1 MASEFGKSIAKFGET
16 LVEAPYTILDT
27 ARYLVD
33 QKAKSYGGEGLEELT
48 EEELEE
54 RERIKSQAVRS
65 VTGSLGFED
74 EDVFT
79 EEGEVQEAETISG
92 AVGQLAG
99 EIGAYVVPFSAASK
113 VAKATGFSKTAAAT
127 SGAIVSEQLLSDPT
141 ENLFNLVDEFFPEA
155 SKNTFIE
162 WMAADPEDSEIT
174 NRMKMAVQDGLLIPM
189 IERGI
194 SFAATIKK
202 INNRIDAEDRPSL
215 ELENLDAEG
224 QAEVIVDYLE
234 DARSELKR
242 KDISAKRA
250 GETGVERTDLP
261 SERLVTA
268 ETIEGAAQVTK
279 QTNSMAT
286 RFINRFLTSEGY
298 LTPKAYNAFRD
309 SQYAQRQA
317 IAAAE
322 NIGSR
327 LNLALKRAVEL
338 SDQKTLP
345 KDDINKVKGLPDR
358 VQEALQ
364 TDSSFIYEMPKQER
378 LDFFVTKYGLPK
390 DVAQEVVEAREL
402 MDSLGRKISNT
413 KGFDPDTLNIIKGNV
428 GNYMRRSYRAFED
441 PAFKPSSQA
450 RKNAV
455 DYLRDTLVLEK
466 PDLNPE
472 QALKEAEEQVA
483 KILGKVDATE
493 VIDYVA
499 QVRRVSKFKQKKD
512 IPEPIRAL
520 LGEVTNPSES
530 IILSVAKSSRIYEL
544 NNFYNQ
550 FNELGK
556 SGGYLAGKE
565 GGQNTVKISG
575 TNSVLDGKYTTP
587 EMLDA
592 LNRREEVFGI
602 ADLEFMKDFS
612 TAKGLSQQ
620 MKTVFSHVTHIKN
633 FLGATQSA
641 IANGTNPFSGN
652 GVKAFK
658 TLSNKLLQGNEKDL
672 QQEYEKYLRL
682 GLVNTNVKVN
692 EFRSLLETGFEKEP
706 SRFMNKLKGI
716 KYADSKA
723 AQTLDKSVSTFA
735 GKVTDVYVATDD
747 FFKISTYLS
756 ELDTLKKAFPDEAL
770 DILEVKAARTVQ
782 DTIPNYDK
790 VPKGLKALRDMPVG
804 NFISF
809 PAEVARTSV
818 NIIKTASEEI
828 TSGNVTLA
836 RRGMKRLAGFA
847 TATFGWGAASQQS
860 MDLLGWNE
868 EEQRAHTD
876 LAEGAFNKDSS
887 KIWKM
892 DEDGQLYF
900 VDTRFLDTYEYVK
913 RPIMVG
919 LDRINQ
925 GVLRGDDL
933 DEFLGEA
940 VGQAAKSLLQ
950 PYIEESMLTT
960 AITDAVSK
968 ANINF
973 DQRSSQDFLTYDGGY
988 SGIADSMGEILQT
1001 FVPGSVTSI
1010 QKYVEA
1016 LDQKPN
1022 RRTGES
1028 RNAENELLVNMT
1040 GVRWTKYDPDSNLSF
1055 AISDYRS
1062 IANENRGSIF
1072 DYETDPD
1079 AYISQEKERLNNVYE
1094 AQQELFKITNA
1105 HVTLYGR
1112 TDTMNL
1118 LRKSDLP
1125 NSMIPSLVLGQFQ
1138 APPQRKALTLEAYN
1152 VLRKNNPEF
1161 GTLELRRLKNSLNN
1175 LHSEVNGSSLYTP
1188 DYRYSPS
1195 AEGAYREQKNK
1206 GGEVLDV
1213 PNVPTEPDQRI
1224 DKMTGLPYDQ
1234 QAGTAF
1240 VDQEDP
1246 LRRLGFAGGGYT
1258 DPLQRLGFVGGGT
1271 ALARGLTK
1279 LFSPTK
1285 TIGKQGSKRVV
1296 RDEDK
1301 LPVMTQSEELT
1312 EELDPRMGRAMESDT
1327 ASSVMPAPG
1336 KFFNPESRGY
1346 KGDKFA
1352 AGMRDAGIE
1361 VDLELGNYLSMSGK
1375 PKDISNETVQNL
1387 FITARTAK
1395 KLSEGSSKSVAR
1407 VNDYDGQNLTIE
1419 QMKENY
1425 SKATGIKAPQTVRTN
1440 LLQPEKFRVITDS
1453 GEQRLDNPIVAVE
1466 GRGSKHFYTLDTQFV
1481 GPVRMNKLTKKNSKG
1496 RVLQPNLRPETVGD
1510 ISLGK
1515 IVGQIKVG
1523 KKTHPLYDYIEVDGT
1538 PSLPEGVTKRDK
1550 FQRGG
1555 RVLNALKR
1563 KQNVQVL

>member
-79 EEGEVQEAETISG
+79 EEGKVQEAETIPG
-92 AVGQLAG
+92 VVGQLVG
-99 EIGAYVVPFSAASK
+99 EIGAYIVPFTAASK
-113 VAKATGFSKTAAAT
+113 VAKVAGLGQISAT

-141 ENLFNLVDEFFPEA
+141 QNLFNLVDEFFPEA

-194 SFAATIKK
+194 SFAATLKK
-202 INNRIDAEDRPSL
+202 INKQIDAEDRPSL
-215 ELENLDAEG
+215 ELENLDEEG
-224 QAEVIVDYLE
+224 QAEVIIDYLE

-261 SERLVTA
+261 SEKEVMR
-268 ETIEGAAQVTK
+268 ETPEGIQQVSK
-279 QTNSMAT
+279 QTTFKSTSPETPQGQWAT
-286 RFINRFLTSEGY
+286 EGSIFGVPAVASRFVNRFLTSKGY

-338 SDQKTLP
+338 SDQKNLP
-345 KDDINKVKGLPDR
+345 KDDINKVQGMPDR

-364 TDSSFIYEMPKQER
+364 TDASFIYEMPKQER

-402 MDSLGRKISNT
+402 MDSLGRKTSNS
-413 KGFDPDTLNIIKGNV
+413 KNFNSDTLNIIKGNV

-441 PAFKPSSQA
+441 PAFKPSSQV
-450 RKNAV
+450 RENAIA
-455 DYLRDTLVLEK
+455 YLRDTLVLEK
-466 PDLNPE
+466 PEINPE
-472 QALKEAEEQVA
+472 QALKEAQEQVS
-483 KILGKVDATE
+483 KILGKADATE

-520 LGEVTNPSES
+520 LGEVTDPSES
-530 IILSVAKSSRIYEL
+530 VILSVAKSSRIYEL

-602 ADLEFMKDFS
+602 ADLEFMKDFA

-658 TLSNKLLQGNEKDL
+658 TLSNKLLQGNEKAL
-672 QQEYEKYLRL
+672 QKEYEKYLRL

-706 SRFMNKLKGI
+706 SRFINKLQGI

-735 GKVTDVYVATDD
+735 DKVTDVYVATDD

-756 ELDTLKKAFPDEAL
+756 ELDTLKKAFPNEAL

-790 VPKGLKALRDMPVG
+790 VPKGLKALRDMPLG

-836 RRGMKRLAGFA
+836 RRGMKRLAGFS

-960 AITDAVSK
+960 AIADAVSK
-968 ANINF
+968 ANVNF
-973 DQRSSQDFLTYDGGY
+973 NQRSSQDFLTYDGGY

-1028 RNAENELLVNMT
+1028 KNAENELLVNMT
-1040 GVRWTKYDPDSNLSF
+1040 GVRWTKYNPDSNLSF

-1079 AYISQEKERLNNVYE
+1079 EYIAQEKERLNNVYE

-1125 NSMIPSLVLGQFQ
+1125 NRMIPSLVLGQFQ

-1240 VDQEDP
+1240 VDEEDP
-1246 LRRLGFAGGGYT
+1246 IRRLGFAGGGDV
-1258 DPLQRLGFVGGGT
+1258 DPLRRLGFGVGG
-1271 ALARGLTK
+1271 K
-1279 LFSPTK
+1279 
-1285 TIGKQGSKRVV
+1285 
-1296 RDEDK
+1296 
-1301 LPVMTQSEELT
+1301 
-1312 EELDPRMGRAMESDT
+1312 
-1327 ASSVMPAPG
+1327 
-1336 KFFNPESRGY
+1336 
-1346 KGDKFA
+1346 
-1352 AGMRDAGIE
+1352 
-1361 VDLELGNYLSMSGK
+1361 
-1375 PKDISNETVQNL
+1375 
-1387 FITARTAK
+1387 
-1395 KLSEGSSKSVAR
+1395 
-1407 VNDYDGQNLTIE
+1407 
-1419 QMKENY
+1419 
-1425 SKATGIKAPQTVRTN
+1425 
-1440 LLQPEKFRVITDS
+1440 
-1453 GEQRLDNPIVAVE
+1453 
-1466 GRGSKHFYTLDTQFV
+1466 
-1481 GPVRMNKLTKKNSKG
+1481 
-1496 RVLQPNLRPETVGD
+1496 
-1510 ISLGK
+1510 
-1515 IVGQIKVG
+1515 
-1523 KKTHPLYDYIEVDGT
+1523 
-1538 PSLPEGVTKRDK
+1538 
-1550 FQRGG
+1550 
-1555 RVLNALKR
+1555 VLNALKR
-1563 KQNVQVL
+1563 GQYQKGSEVRGDMLRADGSAKSMTGYLGPIENKVSGGTMTEFSTDWEDVGIEIPTMVPTLSKKEIEYMQNMKPGQGWNVKENPMDKQIINKAREHARMRLEQDKNPFYQDGE